1 MVETTVGGNS
11 QMQINDGTA
20 LDETTKKERNLRDE
34 YFAEKKRIV
43 EQLGSL
49 DQIRTTLGLNR
60 RQMCRLLLVDPSA
73 WTRWVRTEAP
83 PHIYQALRWL
93 LELRGIR
100 PDVIGPT
107 NFSTR
112 LDEMQSSMQSK
123 IHDLERHIQ
132 MLERTL
138 ALTRIVVE
146 RQADTRNAQSVRTK
160 IKRPKKAASR
170 RSKKSSRGRLKV
182 KAAAKARPTVKRPPL
197 QKNRLKKKALPAR
210 RKQVKRRKTY

>member
-1 MVETTVGGNS
+1 ME
-11 QMQINDGTA
+11 INDSASA
-20 LDETTKKERNLRDE
+20 LEPAKKERNLRDE
-34 YFAEKKRIV
+34 YFAEKKRIA
-43 EQLGSL
+43 EQIGDL
-49 DQIRTTLGLNR
+49 DQIRSKLGLNR

-73 WTRWVRTEAP
+73 WTRWTRTDAP
-83 PHIYQALRWL
+83 PHVYQALRWL

-160 IKRPKKAASR
+160 INRPKKAASR
-170 RSKKSSRGRLKV
+170 RSKKSSRGRLKI
-182 KAAAKARPTVKRPPL
+182 KAVSKARSTVKRPSL

-210 RKQVKRRKTY
+210 RKHVKRRKTY